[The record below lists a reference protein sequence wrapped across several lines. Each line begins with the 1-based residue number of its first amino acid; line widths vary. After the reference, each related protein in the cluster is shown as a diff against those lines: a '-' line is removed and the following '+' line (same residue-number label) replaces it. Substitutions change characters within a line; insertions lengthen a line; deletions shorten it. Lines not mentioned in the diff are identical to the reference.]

1 MSLDQF
7 DKAQGVEGYIYE
19 LHQGVIEVTD
29 VPRPEHFEQVQEL
42 RDQLTS
48 HRLKNAGKIHAI
60 AGSNE
65 CKLLIGTTGS
75 ERHPDLSIYLTARPR
90 TPDVW
95 SLWVPEIVIEVVS
108 RSSAKR
114 DYEEKPQ
121 EYLNLGITEYWIVD
135 SFKNQMTANVRNR
148 GLWKPQ
154 IVKTAQK
161 YKTLRLPGFSLDL
174 KKVFAAAK

>member
-1 MSLDQF
+1 ML
-7 DKAQGVEGYIYE
+7 
-19 LHQGVIEVTD
+19 
-29 VPRPEHFEQVQEL
+29 
-42 RDQLTS
+42 
-48 HRLKNAGKIHAI
+48 AGFLLFIVAAI
-60 AGSNE
+60 ARIPTNASSHSSNS
-65 CKLLIGTTGS
+65 T
-75 ERHPDLSIYLTARPR
+75 
-90 TPDVW
+90 
-95 SLWVPEIVIEVVS
+95 LWVPEIVIEVVS